1 MIEVMAIAGNG
12 GNVARWAKLPRPLA
26 DDVVLTP
33 IAIPGFGGRPL
44 PTSDPTIDDF
54 ADWLATFIT
63 ERRTHDTVVLL
74 GTGIGASIA
83 FQAAQRGNLA
93 DAFIFHAPV
102 GPALDRRLLPRLM
115 KPAPIRK
122 IVKASIGGLP
132 GRVLLRR
139 RFADTLDHETI
150 DAFQAGYRD
159 CDAFEVMWDIL
170 DADWFEALKPIA
182 EPSVLLWGE
191 DDGVLA
197 ASHTHGFE
205 PVLPHADVIV
215 EEGWGHYPM
224 LESPHEFA
232 TTIASLARTLTR

>member
-12 GNVARWAKLPRPLA
+12 GNAARWAQLPRPLT

-33 IAIPGFGGRPL
+33 VVIPGFDGRKL
-44 PTSDPTIDDF
+44 PHPDPTIGDF
-54 ADWLATFIT
+54 AGWLREWIADH
-63 ERRTHDTVVLL
+63 RTHETLVVL

-83 FQAAQRGNLA
+83 FQAAQQPGIA

-102 GPALDRRLLPRLM
+102 GPSLDSRLLPRLM
-115 KPAPIRK
+115 QPAPIRK
-122 IVKASIGGLP
+122 LVKASIAGLP

-139 RFADTLDHETI
+139 RFRDTLDTDTI
-150 DAFQAGYRD
+150 DSFQAGYRD

-170 DADWFEALKPIA
+170 DADWFDALNPIG
-182 EPSVLLWGE
+182 EPSTLLWGA

-205 PVLPHADVIV
+205 RILPNAEVII
-215 EEGWGHYPM
+215 EDDWGHYPM
-224 LESPHEFA
+224 LESPNEFA
-232 TTIASLARTLTR
+232 TKIAAIARELVR